1 MHIPRSATQEIT
13 ILSFQ
18 DALKSSGRSG
28 EYDSSCWLYV
38 PDHYTEYRY
47 ILGTQGV
54 RPLICI
60 GVNPSTAAP
69 GALDN
74 TLKSVERIARFN
86 GFDSFIMFNLY
97 AQRATSPNDMD
108 LSLNEQLHRENMEAF
123 RYILEKSGP
132 DGAVLWAAWGSVIEK
147 RAYLSLCAE
156 DMITLGEQY
165 GAAWFT
171 AGPRSK
177 QRRHP
182 HHPLYLKSE
191 TALDPF
197 DDLKDYFRSLRRE
210 SS

>member
-1 MHIPRSATQEIT
+1 MHIPSSATQEIS

-18 DALKSSGRSG
+18 DALKTSGSSGD
-28 EYDSSCWLYV
+28 YDPSLWLYV

-47 ILGTQGV
+47 ILGTRGN

-108 LSLNEQLHRENMEAF
+108 LTLNEMLHRENMEAF
-123 RYILEKSGP
+123 RFILEQISLES
-132 DGAVLWAAWGSVIEK
+132 ASLWAAWGSVIEK
-147 RAYLSLCAE
+147 RAYLSQCAE
-156 DMITLGEQY
+156 DMIAIGENY

-177 QRRHP
+177 QRMHP

-197 DDLKDYFRSLRRE
+197 DDLKDYCRSLSRE
-210 SS
+210 SR